1 MATFIPILLPNKL
14 LKAKNSFFSR
24 ELMMPVERDAYLKQN
39 GMLFACR
46 QFTGW
51 WVMIVVSVAWMFT
64 SGSKPGSEF
73 IIYSVSYSL
82 MMQIWFFGLAV
93 WLSSF
98 RSVII
103 SFIIGI
109 SAVIFLGMN
118 IAALNGK
125 TMIQWRHL
133 IMPFGCFLEILGL
146 ILAWQGY
153 RRWLARDFD

>member
-1 MATFIPILLPNKL
+1 
-14 LKAKNSFFSR
+14 
-24 ELMMPVERDAYLKQN
+24 
-39 GMLFACR
+39 
-46 QFTGW
+46 
-51 WVMIVVSVAWMFT
+51 MFT
-64 SGSKPGSEF
+64 RAAKPGTEF

-103 SFIIGI
+103 TFIIMI
-109 SAVIFLGMN
+109 SAVIFLGIN

-125 TMIQWRHL
+125 TMIPLRHL
-133 IMPFGCFLEILGL
+133 IMPLGCLLEILGL
-146 ILAWQGY
+146 MLAWWGY